1 MAKGIDVLGPYA
13 PSEFTDGNLST
24 ISATLTTATNNLGTV
39 VSVEPIVIRGNV
51 FVFVYTSD

>member
-1 MAKGIDVLGPYA
+1 MAAGIDVLGPYA
-13 PSEFTDGNLST
+13 PNEFTDGNLST
-24 ISATLTTATNNLGTV
+24 ISASLTTALPSGTV